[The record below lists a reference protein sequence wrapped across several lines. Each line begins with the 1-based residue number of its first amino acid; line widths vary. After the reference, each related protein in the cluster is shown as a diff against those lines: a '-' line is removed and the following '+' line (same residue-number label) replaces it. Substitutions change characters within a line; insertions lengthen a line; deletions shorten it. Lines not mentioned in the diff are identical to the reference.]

1 MNIQVYTLP
10 EALNGLGSMSQ
21 PRTSIDLNFN
31 FQSAFRHRFSGSLS
45 TYNSLPRFARAIL
58 NFLSVFSGP

>member
-10 EALNGLGSMSQ
+10 EALNGLGSTSQ

-31 FQSAFRHRFSGSLS
+31 FQSALATFSVAAFQRIVFASLS
-45 TYNSLPRFARAIL
+45 QGVIRTFFRLF
-58 NFLSVFSGP
+58 